1 MAKKATSKETGR
13 GARSAKIRGEQE
25 KGTAVQEM
33 PQAKR
38 GEAGEVV
45 ERPGSVR
52 GGRPSPTH
60 EQIAQRAQDIWKRH
74 GCPPGE
80 DKENWF
86 EAEAELKRE
95 MGIQ

>member
-13 GARSAKIRGEQE
+13 GARSAKSRGEQE
-25 KGTAVQEM
+25 TGTAVQEM

-38 GEAGEVV
+38 GEVV
-45 ERPGSVR
+45 ERPGTAR
-52 GGRPSPTH
+52 GGQPAGPSH

-80 DKENWF
+80 DRENWF
-86 EAEAELKRE
+86 EAEAELRRE
-95 MGIQ
+95 MGIP